1 MIKRL
6 NLSKLNKSLRRE
18 QKRNKRKYGMRRDGD
33 SVKTIQRFQEKRK
46 KKIWQQRRK
55 EKEKFLEDE

>member
-1 MIKRL
+1 
-6 NLSKLNKSLRRE
+6 LSKLNKSLRRE

-33 SVKTIQRFQEKRK
+33 SVKTIQRIQEKRK

>member
-1 MIKRL
+1 M
-6 NLSKLNKSLRRE
+6 SKLNKSLRRE

-33 SVKTIQRFQEKRK
+33 SVKTIQRIQEKRK